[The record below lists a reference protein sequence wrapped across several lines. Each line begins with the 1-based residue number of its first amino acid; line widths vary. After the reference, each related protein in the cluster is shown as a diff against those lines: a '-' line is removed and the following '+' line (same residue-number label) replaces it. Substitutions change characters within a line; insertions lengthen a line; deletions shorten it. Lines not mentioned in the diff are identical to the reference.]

1 MIEILLLCFVFF
13 IMKSILVDSIPKDQ
27 TETRHAGYML
37 ALCLTVF
44 LGCFMN
50 MAKNSMYTQ
59 NITVIEI
66 QKNSKEVK
74 NECR

>member
-1 MIEILLLCFVFF
+1 MIEILILCFVFF

-37 ALCLTVF
+37 ALCLTVL
-44 LGCFMN
+44 LGCFIQ
-50 MAKNSMYTQ
+50 MAKTSMNTQ
-59 NITVIEI
+59 NITVIET

>member
-1 MIEILLLCFVFF
+1 MIEILILCFVFF

-44 LGCFMN
+44 LGCFMS
-50 MAKNSMYTQ
+50 MTKNSMYTQ
-59 NITVIEI
+59 NVTVIEK

>member
-1 MIEILLLCFVFF
+1 MIEILILCFVFF

-37 ALCLTVF
+37 ALCLTVL

-50 MAKNSMYTQ
+50 MTKNSMYTQ
-59 NITVIEI
+59 NVTAIEK